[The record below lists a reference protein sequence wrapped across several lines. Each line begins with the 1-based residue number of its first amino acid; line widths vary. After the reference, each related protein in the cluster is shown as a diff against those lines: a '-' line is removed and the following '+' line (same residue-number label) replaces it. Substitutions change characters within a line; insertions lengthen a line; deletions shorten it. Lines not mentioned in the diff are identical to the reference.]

1 MTTTLNTTSSALNTV
16 LNEATKQYQTK
27 IIQFEKSLSF
37 GNRRLVM
44 KTLSKHY
51 HTANSFDKVTAKKNL
66 QNQPNLREFKHSK
79 IRDPNFGIELL
90 RLNVLLVFLL
100 ILTNLLWFAILL

>member
-1 MTTTLNTTSSALNTV
+1 MKRKFDEVKSVRQKIRSIRQISEN
-16 LNEATKQYQTK
+16 KQYQTK

-79 IRDPNFGIELL
+79 IRDPNFGIELPLKYVQKLDFL
-90 RLNVLLVFLL
+90 RLP
-100 ILTNLLWFAILL
+100 NLRLF